1 MWPYT
6 LQKEMHWPIL
16 IITWLNFNLNLDN
29 QMCSTKYDFSL
40 VKALEDSLVRQQELV
55 DYLEEEKKKKKKK
68 KLVCY

>member
-1 MWPYT
+1 MVV
-6 LQKEMHWPIL
+6 MHWPIL

-29 QMCSTKYDFSL
+29 QMCFSL

-55 DYLEEEKKKKKKK
+55 DYLEKEKKKKKK

>member
-6 LQKEMHWPIL
+6 LHKEMHWPIL

-55 DYLEEEKKKKKKK
+55 DYLEKKKKKK

>member
-1 MWPYT
+1 MHSPISHMVV
-6 LQKEMHWPIL
+6 MHWPIL

-55 DYLEEEKKKKKKK
+55 DYLEKEKKKKKK